1 MRFLNI
7 YKTIN
12 KDFEQLTQLEE
23 ILCYLYKNNMMM
35 EDISDSESASA
46 AFQHLLAKNEQSK
59 DNLWNIQKSFLDA
72 SLEEIS
78 FFTAN
83 SDLDVNVHPR
93 YLPPKTHAHEF
104 YEIQYV
110 YSGSFQQTIMNT
122 EIFLQKGDLC
132 FIAPHTDHKVWVN
145 SHDTILINILVRS
158 STFRSTFMN
167 LMGQDDIV
175 SDFFT
180 KNTYQSGSSPYILC
194 RTDSEEILQKIIMEM
209 LDECA
214 RPKKYSVR
222 YLNALLELFIIQLL
236 RLHEFHFTIGKSTEN
251 VENESILAIMRYI
264 QSNFRTVTLPD
275 AAKFFNYS
283 EAHLSRLIKKFTGKN
298 FTGIIQTI
306 KIQYSA
312 RLLAECKMSI
322 AEIIDEVG
330 YTDSSHFYRVF
341 KRYYNMTPA
350 RYQQEQNTHLLH
362 NYN

>member
-1 MRFLNI
+1 VQFLNI

-35 EDISDSESASA
+35 EDISESESASA
-46 AFQHLLAKNEQSK
+46 TFQHLLTKNEQSK

-72 SLEEIS
+72 SLEEVS

-110 YSGSFQQTIMNT
+110 YSGSFQQTIMDN

-194 RTDSEEILQKIIMEM
+194 RTESEEILQKIIMEM

-214 RPKKYSVR
+214 RPKKYSIR

-236 RLHEFHFTIGKSTEN
+236 RLHEFHFTIGKSTDN

-312 RLLAECKMSI
+312 RLLAEGKMSI

>member
-35 EDISDSESASA
+35 EDISESVSVSA

>member
-1 MRFLNI
+1 VRFLNI

-35 EDISDSESASA
+35 EDISESVSVSA

-312 RLLAECKMSI
+312 RLLAEGKMSI

>member
-35 EDISDSESASA
+35 EDISESASE

>member
-1 MRFLNI
+1 MNI

-35 EDISDSESASA
+35 EDISESESESASA

-72 SLEEIS
+72 SLEEVS

-110 YSGSFQQTIMNT
+110 YSGSFQQTIMDT

-132 FIAPHTDHKVWVN
+132 FIAPHTTHKVWVN
-145 SHDTILINILVRS
+145 SHDTIFINILVRS

-167 LMGQDDIV
+167 LMGKDDII

-180 KNTYQSGSSPYILC
+180 KNMYQTGSSPYILC
-194 RTDSEEILQKIIMEM
+194 KTDSEELFQKAILEM

-214 RPKKYSVR
+214 RPKKYSDR
-222 YLNALLELFIIQLL
+222 YLNSLLELFIIRLL
-236 RLHEFHFTIGKSTEN
+236 RLHEFHFTIGKSTDN

-264 QSNFRTVTLPD
+264 QSNFRTVTLPN

-283 EAHLSRLIKKFTGKN
+283 EAHLSRLIKKFTGKT
-298 FTGIIQTI
+298 FSRIIQTI

-312 RLLAECKMSI
+312 KLLAEGNMSI

-341 KRYYNMTPA
+341 RRYYNMTPVQ
-350 RYQQEQNTHLLH
+350 YQQEQK
-362 NYN
+362 

>member
-35 EDISDSESASA
+35 EDISESASE

-312 RLLAECKMSI
+312 RLLAEGKMSI

>member
-7 YKTIN
+7 YKTFN

-35 EDISDSESASA
+35 EDISESVSVSA

>member
-1 MRFLNI
+1 
-7 YKTIN
+7 
-12 KDFEQLTQLEE
+12 
-23 ILCYLYKNNMMM
+23 
-35 EDISDSESASA
+35 
-46 AFQHLLAKNEQSK
+46 
-59 DNLWNIQKSFLDA
+59 
-72 SLEEIS
+72 
-78 FFTAN
+78 
-83 SDLDVNVHPR
+83 
-93 YLPPKTHAHEF
+93 
-104 YEIQYV
+104 
-110 YSGSFQQTIMNT
+110 
-122 EIFLQKGDLC
+122 
-132 FIAPHTDHKVWVN
+132 
-145 SHDTILINILVRS
+145 
-158 STFRSTFMN
+158 
-167 LMGQDDIV
+167 MGQDDIV

-236 RLHEFHFTIGKSTEN
+236 RLHEFHFTIGKSTDN

-312 RLLAECKMSI
+312 RLLAEGKMSI

-350 RYQQEQNTHLLH
+350 RYQQEQREKCHC
-362 NYN
+362 

>member
-1 MRFLNI
+1 VRFLNI

-35 EDISDSESASA
+35 EDISESVSVSA

>member
-1 MRFLNI
+1 MQFLNI

-35 EDISDSESASA
+35 EDISESESASA
-46 AFQHLLAKNEQSK
+46 TFQHLLTKNEQSK

-72 SLEEIS
+72 SLEEVS

-110 YSGSFQQTIMNT
+110 YSGSFQQTIMDN

-194 RTDSEEILQKIIMEM
+194 RTESEEILQKIIMEM

-214 RPKKYSVR
+214 RPKKYSIR

-236 RLHEFHFTIGKSTEN
+236 RLHEFHFTIGKSTDN

-312 RLLAECKMSI
+312 RLLAEGKMSI